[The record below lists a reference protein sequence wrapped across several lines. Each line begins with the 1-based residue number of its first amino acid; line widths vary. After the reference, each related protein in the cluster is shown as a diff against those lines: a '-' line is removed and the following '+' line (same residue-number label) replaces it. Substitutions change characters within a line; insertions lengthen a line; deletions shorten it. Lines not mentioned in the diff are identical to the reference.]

1 MIMDVMQALEERRSV
16 RWYKDQ
22 PVEREKLEQIVR
34 MGNKAPISG
43 EIHLSVLQNRDFL
56 KKINDTVADHMRN
69 SDNEFMKS
77 RISTP
82 GYEPLYAAPV
92 LIVVS
97 GPLGA
102 RGNGANG
109 PCSVMNMI
117 TAASG
122 LGLGSCYVMSPMM
135 VLNQEEFRKKAGIP
149 DGYEPITGVLI
160 GYKEGDRFGRE
171 RIIPDNVTFVE

>member
-1 MIMDVMQALEERRSV
+1 MDVLQVLEERKSV

-43 EIHLSVLQNRDFL
+43 EIHLSVIQNRAFL
-56 KKINDTVADHMRN
+56 KKINDTVADLMRN

-77 RISTP
+77 RISIP
-82 GYEPLYAAPV
+82 GYEPLYEAPV

-97 GPLGA
+97 GPRGA

-109 PCSVMNMI
+109 PCAVMNMI
-117 TAASG
+117 TAAGG
-122 LGLGSCYVMSPMM
+122 LGLASCYVMSPMM
-135 VLNQEEFRKKAGIP
+135 VLNREEFCKEAGIP

-171 RIIPDNVTFVE
+171 RQIPDNITFVD